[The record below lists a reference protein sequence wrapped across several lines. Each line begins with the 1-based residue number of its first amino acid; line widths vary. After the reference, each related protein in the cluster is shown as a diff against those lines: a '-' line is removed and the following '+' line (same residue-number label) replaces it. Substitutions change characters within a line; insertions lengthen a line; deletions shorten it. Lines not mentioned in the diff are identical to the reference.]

1 MSFLIKDDEVFI
13 ELFLRRS
20 FIYQAFSAPQERQ
33 IGGHFSR
40 KNTFK
45 SICIFD
51 FTEKICE
58 MNQ

>member
-40 KNTFK
+40 KNTHLKAFVFLISQRK
-45 SICIFD
+45 FV
-51 FTEKICE
+51 K
-58 MNQ
+58 